1 MLWFVLS
8 RSPTDATDTIQ
19 QEFIEA
25 WSPLF
30 LSMGVPEAEVNTWV
44 VEAKE
49 QLGNPDKLRAYTK
62 WTFACGQKTS

>member
-1 MLWFVLS
+1 M
-8 RSPTDATDTIQ
+8 IQ

-49 QLGNPDKLRAYTK
+49 QLANPDKLRAYTK
-62 WTFACGQKTS
+62 WSFASGQKNI